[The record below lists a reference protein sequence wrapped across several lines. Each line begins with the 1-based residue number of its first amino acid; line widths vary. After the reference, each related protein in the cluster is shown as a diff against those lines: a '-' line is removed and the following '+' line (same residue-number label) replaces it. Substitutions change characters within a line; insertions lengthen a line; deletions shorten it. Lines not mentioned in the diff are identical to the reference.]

1 VRRHARYAVLVSL
14 LEGRSNMEFAGDTSG
29 DTATIRWNV
38 GREQASRGSSSSLL
52 DMAENWEEELTG
64 EDYLIGYA
72 TRDAYGVPLNIMGHR
87 SEEFFSA
94 LGRIVSLTATLENKI
109 LGFLQYL
116 VGRSQQAHTELSVGR
131 LIDMALKELHRL
143 PPDDREFAE
152 EFLGEAKA
160 ITTKRNDYVHNMWT
174 AKGDGSYYG
183 WRVPTKKDAKPVD
196 MLVTMNEM
204 RADLGRLVVLLET
217 KRLHR
222 FQGLVSG
229 GQHLRP

>member
-1 VRRHARYAVLVSL
+1 
-14 LEGRSNMEFAGDTSG
+14 
-29 DTATIRWNV
+29 
-38 GREQASRGSSSSLL
+38 
-52 DMAENWEEELTG
+52 MAEDREDELTD
-64 EDYLIGYA
+64 EDYLIGY
-72 TRDAYGVPLNIMGHR
+72 TTPDSYGVPLNIMGHR

-94 LGRIVSLTATLENKI
+94 LGRIVSLTAILENKI

-116 VGRSQQAHTELSVGR
+116 VGRSQQAHTKLSVGR
-131 LIDMALKELHRL
+131 LIDMASKELHRL
-143 PPDDREFAE
+143 PTDDREFAD

-174 AKGDGSYYG
+174 AKGDGSFYG
-183 WRVPTKKDAKPVD
+183 WRVPAKKDAKPLD
-196 MLVTMNEM
+196 MLVTIEEM
-204 RADLGRLVVLLET
+204 RADLRRLVELLDT